1 MFDFNG
7 KQVMYLLFKVI
18 EPKYFMLNGK
28 NAFPGV
34 TYENFLIGVINC
46 LHFLYKISGYVVIY
60 RSKDKNTTQGNL
72 AELVGSPV
80 APIWCK

>member
-7 KQVMYLLFKVI
+7 KQVMYLLFEVI

-34 TYENFLIGVINC
+34 TYENFLIDVINC
-46 LHFLYKISGYVVIY
+46 SHFFSEKRPIMEHY
-60 RSKDKNTTQGNL
+60 RLVEGKRQIIMRSDIKL
-72 AELVGSPV
+72 PPALCELE
-80 APIWCK
+80 